1 MFVWAFG
8 LSAVS
13 AVRLTSIVLWHFVQR
28 TQRFSGCGSLLSRS
42 IGCGSSPAM
51 RVFASPTISL
61 RAVRVHSEQSKSPV
75 MYFERRRVR
84 ARGVLVAVFAALR
97 GAAASVAI
105 K

>member
-1 MFVWAFG
+1 MFVCVFG
-8 LSAVS
+8 FSAMR
-13 AVRLTSIVLWHFVQR
+13 AVRFKNIVLWHFVQR

-61 RAVRVHSEQSKSPV
+61 RAVRVHSEQRRSPV
-75 MYFERRRVR
+75 IYLERLRVR

-97 GAAASVAI
+97 GAAAFVA
-105 K
+105 